1 MKIRI
6 EEEIYE
12 GTPCEIMEQLWDR
25 AFYGEQFANLDQYI
39 AYMQESFERL
49 TDRPCKLPKGSR
61 EEKAKA
67 LLAMLAEI
75 DALEVMEDE

>member
-12 GTPCEIMEQLWDR
+12 GTPCEIMERLW
-25 AFYGEQFANLDQYI
+25 YGSFDCELFADLGQYI
-39 AYMQESFERL
+39 GWMAKNFERM
-49 TDRPCKLPKGSR
+49 TDMPCDVQGDSLDGR
-61 EEKAKA
+61 ARA
-67 LLAMLAEI
+67 VLLRLADI